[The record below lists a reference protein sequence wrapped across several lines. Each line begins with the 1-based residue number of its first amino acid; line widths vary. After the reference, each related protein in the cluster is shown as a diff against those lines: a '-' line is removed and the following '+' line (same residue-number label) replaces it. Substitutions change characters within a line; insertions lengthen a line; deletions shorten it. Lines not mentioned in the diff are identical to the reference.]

1 MELPKAFIAMT
12 ASEAQGV
19 QEHQCLSARA
29 FEYAPSK
36 RFFCLLR
43 SAEEAFSVALRMYTG
58 NAVKSAVEATTWFV
72 MQIEFT
78 EQQWLSMLLDQ
89 NNEVQI
95 NRGPEEFYNEWRVS
109 GVLKLEGLNYELMQI
124 ELEPIGDQEWAKKFW
139 NPKRQRSSS
148 TDANCDGCP
157 AKKVQVWLGSKRKH
171 STQKENGGDA
181 CADVYCS
188 TCWQRYF
195 AEKLENADVEEQKC
209 KDCIPEDVKP

>member
-95 NRGPEEFYNEWRVS
+95 NRGPGPLYNEWHVS
-109 GVLKLEGLNYELMQI
+109 GVLKLAEMRFEWMRL
-124 ELEPIGDQEWAKKFW
+124 ELEPIGVQAWAQKFLS
-139 NPKRQRSSS
+139 KRKRPSV
-148 TDANCDGCP
+148 TDANCAGC
-157 AKKVQVWLGSKRKH
+157 R
-171 STQKENGGDA
+171 
-181 CADVYCS
+181 
-188 TCWQRYF
+188 
-195 AEKLENADVEEQKC
+195 AEKV
-209 KDCIPEDVKP
+209 